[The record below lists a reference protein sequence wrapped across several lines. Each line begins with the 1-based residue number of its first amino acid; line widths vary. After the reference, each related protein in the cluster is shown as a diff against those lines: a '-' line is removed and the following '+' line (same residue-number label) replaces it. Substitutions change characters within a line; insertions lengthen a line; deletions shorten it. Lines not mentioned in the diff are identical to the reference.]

1 MKPTGGF
8 GLWLQSHPGIL
19 VFIQHFDCI
28 LYLPTSVLGTVDAWV
43 TRTQMVLALKKL
55 APPFDDD
62 QSFSLQFL
70 FYILSSS
77 REEDEVS
84 GGYIYTLT
92 CYCKLL
98 DILS

>member
-1 MKPTGGF
+1 
-8 GLWLQSHPGIL
+8 
-19 VFIQHFDCI
+19 
-28 LYLPTSVLGTVDAWV
+28 
-43 TRTQMVLALKKL
+43 MVLALKKL
-55 APPFDDD
+55 APPFDDG